1 MIFQPI
7 DPTQETYRHLRQKS
21 RLSNWMG
28 LIGGQMIRRQADEQM
43 RNVEAEGRM
52 ARRQLYGETQAAGD
66 DMGDTY
72 LGDVQI
78 THQQPQP
85 QPQGSGILVPILCA
99 ALGTLGPAGAVGGYL
114 LSRWA
119 AQVPAQQ
126 TAAPATPE
134 RITET
139 IRETFTIDLG
149 KIPAK

>member
-1 MIFQPI
+1 MISQPL
-7 DPTQETYRHLRQKS
+7 DPTQETYRHLRQKG

-52 ARRQLYGETQAAGD
+52 ARRQLYGETQSAGD

-85 QPQGSGILVPILCA
+85 RPQGSGILVPILCA
-99 ALGTLGPAGAVGGYL
+99 ALGALGPAGAAGGYL

-126 TAAPATPE
+126 TAAPAAPDT
-134 RITET
+134 ITET
-139 IRETFTIDLG
+139 IRESISIDLG